1 MLDLAFSQEGAERV
15 AALGFTCVEL
25 PISWGLPPEL
35 ESNHLSLF
43 QSAVQHYHRAGVQ
56 VYGWIPVAACVARGS
71 YTAQTWYALDPYGQR
86 IPSQR
91 GYYFTALLNP
101 AWQAVVT
108 EKIQQIAESNAD
120 GIILGGYTAGGTGLY
135 WRGIPLGPIGSY
147 DAISRAQ
154 YAKAFNQAAIPTAF
168 SPKDPASQQY
178 LKWRISTTIE
188 VIQQWCEL
196 AQQHNPAL
204 VVQLGAPDAI
214 TTNHYLISGLDL
226 DELHDIQTVIEPPIW
241 SHHPPESVVIT
252 PAISISASHTRIT
265 SAIPTYGGERMGSA
279 REFQRNLSEAV
290 ALNTSAR
297 IQGMGYH
304 YKNTLTGLL
313 HSRYHDQQQAIQA
326 FNQWLDQHHQWLTS
340 RTNASPLAV
349 YYPYEAT
356 HWQWNPTSQ
365 QFIAICQTL
374 ILNGYPLRVV
384 GDDDAWDDVRVLVV
398 PSGTVVGLDE
408 RLAQLTAQ
416 GGRIITVGQKRL
428 KQNPIWRD
436 WRPHRLKPPM
446 WHWLH
451 CRIQRVFIV
460 ARRGYQ
466 RYRWVRRG
474 ISYLNKRR
482 PQSTPMPPLARQTE
496 LIKAIGDT
504 FTPRLESDTPALLT
518 VWREPDSTQQWHIIN
533 YSETQQRITLHLS
546 NLTSGEIYTPGS
558 LTPPVSVVGSS
569 LIFTVDSAK
578 IVRSKG

>member
-1 MLDLAFSQEGAERV
+1 MAFSQEGAERV
-15 AALGFTCVEL
+15 AALGFTCIEL

-35 ESNHLSLF
+35 EGNHLSLF

-56 VYGWIPVAACVARGS
+56 VYGWLPIATCIPRGS
-71 YTAQTWYALDPYGQR
+71 YATQAWYALDPYGQR
-86 IPSQR
+86 IPNQR

-101 AWQAVVT
+101 IWQTVIT
-108 EKIQQIAESNAD
+108 EKIQQLTESNAD
-120 GIILGGYTAGGTGLY
+120 GLIMGGYTAGGTGLL

-147 DAISRAQ
+147 DAISQEQ
-154 YAKAFNQAAIPTAF
+154 YAQVFNHMAIPTTF
-168 SPKDPASQQY
+168 SSKDPASQQY
-178 LKWRISTTIE
+178 LKWRISTATQ
-188 VIQQWCEL
+188 VIQQWAET
-196 AQQHNPAL
+196 ARHQNPAL
-204 VVQLGAPDAI
+204 VVQLGVPDAI
-214 TTNHYLISGLDL
+214 AANHYLISGLDL
-226 DELHDIQTVIEPPIW
+226 DVLPDVDIVIEPPIW
-241 SHHPPESVVIT
+241 SHHPPESAIIT
-252 PAISISASHTRIT
+252 PTISISASHTRLA
-265 SAIPTYGGERMGSA
+265 SVIPIYGGERMGSA

-297 IQGMGYH
+297 IQGMGYY

-313 HSRYHDQQQAIQA
+313 HSRYKPQHEALQT
-326 FNQWLDQHHQWLTS
+326 FNLWLDQQHNWLHS

-374 ILNGYPLRVV
+374 LLNGYPLRVV
-384 GDDDAWDDVRVLVV
+384 GDDKAWDDVRVLVV
-398 PSGTVVGLDE
+398 PSGSVVGLDE
-408 RLAQLTAQ
+408 RLTQFIAQ
-416 GGRIITVGQKRL
+416 GGRIIAVGQKRL
-428 KQNPIWRD
+428 KQSPLWRD
-436 WRPHRLKPPM
+436 WRPQRLKPPI

-451 CRIQRVFIV
+451 GRIQRVFIV

-482 PQSTPMPPLARQTE
+482 PQSVSMPPPALQGE
-496 LIKAIGDT
+496 LIKAIGET
-504 FTPRLESDTPALLT
+504 FTPRLESDSPALLT
-518 VWREPDSTQQWHIIN
+518 IWREPDGTQQWHIVN
-533 YSETQQRITLHLS
+533 YNEAEQRITLHLGD
-546 NLTSGEIYTPGS
+546 LTHGEVYTPGTLS
-558 LTPPVSVVGSS
+558 PPASVVGSS